1 MEYLAGSA
9 LTLLGMF
16 GLSIFYFKNKLAFS
30 KNINPIRYSQSHI
43 YEIIR
48 DYIPLSSFDRKEIK
62 TQSTNHRNSTY
73 TRVVFAGEQAYWI
86 KGNALFVAD
95 MEEGFVQEE
104 TARQVDTMAM
114 DSVQLKK
121 VVSIVEAL
129 TEGRKNDSGY
139 SGY

>member
-1 MEYLAGSA
+1 MEYLAGSV

-16 GLSIFYFKNKLAFS
+16 ALSVFYFKNRLVFS
-30 KNINPIRYSQSHI
+30 KNRNVIRYSQSHI

-48 DYIPLSSFDRKEIK
+48 DYIPLSSFDRTEVK
-62 TQSTNHRNSTY
+62 TQSRNHQNSIY
-73 TRVVFAGEQAYWI
+73 TRVVFAGGQAYWI
-86 KGNALFVAD
+86 KDNTLFVAD
-95 MEEGFVQEE
+95 MEEGLVNEE
-104 TARQVDTMAM
+104 TTRQVDTMAM

>member
-1 MEYLAGSA
+1 MEYLAGSV

-16 GLSIFYFKNKLAFS
+16 ALSVFYFKNRLAFS
-30 KNINPIRYSQSHI
+30 KKANVIRYSQSHI

-48 DYIPLSSFDRKEIK
+48 DYIPLSSFDRIEAK
-62 TQSTNHRNSTY
+62 TQSRNHQDSIY
-73 TRVVFAGEQAYWI
+73 TRVVFAEDQAYWI
-86 KGNALFVAD
+86 KDNTLFVAD
-95 MEEGFVQEE
+95 MEEGFVNEE
-104 TARQVDTMAM
+104 TTRQVDTMAM

>member
-16 GLSIFYFKNKLAFS
+16 ALSVFYFKNRLDFS
-30 KNINPIRYSQSHI
+30 KNANVIRYSQSHI

-48 DYIPLSSFDRKEIK
+48 DYIPLSSFDKREIK
-62 TQSTNHRNSTY
+62 TQSRNHQNSIY
-73 TRVVFAGEQAYWI
+73 TRVVFAGDQAYWI
-86 KGNALFVAD
+86 KDNTLFVAD
-95 MEEGFVQEE
+95 MEEGLVNEE
-104 TARQVDTMAM
+104 TTRQVDTMAM